1 MSVVYQSSPPDQY
14 ILMDIQQVNYPPEVN
29 LHGPVAYMYDII
41 IHHQYRGMLGD
52 IHTVVIAGLHDK
64 GDGLTGCGR
73 EVMKWGRVP
82 QDTS

>member
-1 MSVVYQSSPPDQY
+1 MVEEQHTDVDGSC
-14 ILMDIQQVNYPPEVN
+14 L
-29 LHGPVAYMYDII
+29 A
-41 IHHQYRGMLGD
+41 LGD
-52 IHTVVIAGLHDK
+52 IHTVVITGLHDK